1 MFKYPTTFTLSDG
14 RGTVSKHIQS
24 FKTEQDFEDWRNY
37 QLMNGWKIID
47 EFDFKAEF
55 RNSLIERYGLEYFLE
70 HFENDKQTA
79 SS

>member
-1 MFKYPTTFTLSDG
+1 MFKYPTIWSMSDG
-14 RGTVSKHIQS
+14 KGNTKEAIQS